1 MQEKRIPWPESCGP
15 STEIAAKRE
24 RTTDGTERS
33 ADKEVKRR
41 KCPPTSGNGK
51 RKEKRMRRPRERK
64 WRRRREQDLEQG
76 YISKKEKEKRE
87 RTSEKKREREEGEGG
102 RSRNAYRR
110 RLGRTGK
117 RDKTDFLVSRSSL
130 DSHFIRAKIFCEGVT
145 FVASAGNKT
154 QNAFETAPVAPPA
167 PEHLARSERERQF
180 LDATGQP

>member
-1 MQEKRIPWPESCGP
+1 MVVAEAASVYQGEGASLYTSFLDVGSGAGAHYLPTLKSGEQIAREKDTVAGEGCGP

-51 RKEKRMRRPRERK
+51 RKEKRTRRPRERK

-87 RTSEKKREREEGEGG
+87 RTSEKKRERDRERRGREEGPGTLIEG
-102 RSRNAYRR
+102 
-110 RLGRTGK
+110 
-117 RDKTDFLVSRSSL
+117 D
-130 DSHFIRAKIFCEGVT
+130 
-145 FVASAGNKT
+145 
-154 QNAFETAPVAPPA
+154 
-167 PEHLARSERERQF
+167 
-180 LDATGQP
+180 